1 LTHPTPST
9 TQIPPA
15 SSSAGQHRI
24 AIIGCG
30 AVVEAYHLPA
40 SIFAPRLSI
49 EVLVDRDER
58 RAKALAAAYGIP
70 RVSDNHRTIIGDVDA
85 AIIALPHSL
94 NARVAGEL
102 LGEGISVLVE
112 KPMAVSAAQA
122 QELLSASDVRGA
134 SLRVGYTRR
143 CGYGVEF
150 VRRALR
156 ENLLGTITGFSVE
169 DGYPFNWRSAAQEF
183 RFEKYSGGGLLMDIG
198 CHVFD
203 MLIYWFGPLF
213 VRSSFDDAI
222 GGVEVNAIVEL
233 ETQNGIPGT
242 VELSWERVLRNSAI
256 IEGTAGRLEIEWYK
270 NNAAL
275 YFSGNALR
283 GSVGPGR
290 SDMPLQTFDMMFVE
304 QLKRWTSVL
313 DGGSEEC
320 SLADGREGME
330 VLSLVENCR
339 RLGGVLQLP
348 WMAV

>member
-1 LTHPTPST
+1 MPST
-9 TQIPPA
+9 TQNPLT

-30 AVVEAYHLPA
+30 AVVEAFHLPA

-94 NARVAGEL
+94 NARVAREL

-112 KPMAVSAAQA
+112 KPMAVSAAEA

-150 VRRALR
+150 GDARSGKIFSAQLQGSQWKMDIHLIGDPPRRSF
-156 ENLLGTITGFSVE
+156 G
-169 DGYPFNWRSAAQEF
+169 
-183 RFEKYSGGGLLMDIG
+183 FEKCRGGGLLMDIG

-203 MLIYWFGPLF
+203 MLIYWFGPSICALLLSTTPSA
-213 VRSSFDDAI
+213 VWKSMQLSGWRRK
-222 GGVEVNAIVEL
+222 
-233 ETQNGIPGT
+233 T
-242 VELSWERVLRNSAI
+242 VFL
-256 IEGTAGRLEIEWYK
+256 GR
-270 NNAAL
+270 
-275 YFSGNALR
+275 
-283 GSVGPGR
+283 
-290 SDMPLQTFDMMFVE
+290 
-304 QLKRWTSVL
+304 
-313 DGGSEEC
+313 
-320 SLADGREGME
+320 
-330 VLSLVENCR
+330 
-339 RLGGVLQLP
+339 
-348 WMAV
+348 